1 MFQEPAMNR
10 SSDAPYAGTS
20 LYEQWSLSMFNT
32 LFTSLVVI
40 FLGVFEQD
48 LRASTLIAVPELYTK
63 GQRSLGFNL
72 WVFSGW
78 ILMGLADALIIYFSM
93 TELYARAGYLQ
104 VPGLFPIGQLTFTAC
119 VIVIAI
125 KTQVI
130 EQRYRSYMAFI
141 AIFASVGGWFLWN
154 IILSAIYGKN
164 NQYDVKGGFLTRF
177 GRSALWWLVL
187 VLSVS
192 ACVLFEIAVR
202 AIKSAIM
209 PTDVE
214 IFQTLEQDLDV
225 RRRFEEASAPWM
237 QAGWDHGSKKS
248 SIELR
253 RDAEEQR
260 ARESAVQELL
270 ERPRTLEDGHGPGP
284 KGFAVVQ
291 TEEHTVVDRNG
302 TDIQDILA
310 RRQGSVLTNRGAA

>member
-1 MFQEPAMNR
+1 
-10 SSDAPYAGTS
+10 
-20 LYEQWSLSMFNT
+20 MFNT

-72 WVFSGW
+72 KVFAGW
-78 ILMGLADALIIYFSM
+78 IFMGLVDSLIIFFTM
-93 TELYARAGYLQ
+93 TELYARAGSLQ
-104 VPGLFPIGQLTFTAC
+104 TPGLFPIGQLTFTAC
-119 VIVIAI
+119 VIVIAL
-125 KTQVI
+125 KAQVI
-130 EQRYRSYMAFI
+130 EQRYRSYMAAI

-164 NQYDVKGGFLTRF
+164 NQYDVKGGFLIRF
-177 GRSALWWLVL
+177 GRSGLWWLVL
-187 VLSVS
+187 VLAVS
-192 ACVLFEIAVR
+192 SCLLFEIAVR

-225 RRRFEEASAPWM
+225 RKRFEEASAPWM

-253 RDAEEQR
+253 REDDEQR
-260 ARESAVQELL
+260 ARELEVQELL
-270 ERPRTLEDGHGPGP
+270 KHPRDLEDGHGPGP
-284 KGFAVVQ
+284 KGFVDVQ
-291 TEEHTVVDRNG
+291 TEERIVVDRDGN
-302 TDIQDILA
+302 DIQDILS
-310 RRQGSVLTNRGAA
+310 RRQNSIPLK